1 MGAVLFFAKIF
12 RIIILLRGKTMK
24 LGVVGIIIERDRS
37 VAEKVQTILS
47 ENADLIM
54 GRMGIPDKDRGVYVI
69 SVIVRGTN
77 ERISALTGK
86 LGKLE
91 NVKVKSA
98 VTDSDD

>member
-1 MGAVLFFAKIF
+1 
-12 RIIILLRGKTMK
+12 MK
-24 LGVVGIIIERDRS
+24 LGVVGIVIERDRS
-37 VAEKVQTILS
+37 VAEKVQTLLS

-54 GRMGIPDKDRGVYVI
+54 GRMGIPDTERGVYVI

-86 LGKLE
+86 LGRLE